1 MADDT
6 RALAWPAIIDTVVFT
21 VLKVLLIPI
30 ATDVI
35 HCKITCEN
43 IPKMARSC
51 LFAPDK
57 SELTD
62 KKIEK
67 FVDGRIED
75 FYRHTTLAASVVQSS
90 SHTGPN
96 HSSLL
101 TAYTLPSYE
110 ELPFP

>member
-6 RALAWPAIIDTVVFT
+6 GALAWPAIIDTVIFT
-21 VLKVLLIPI
+21 VLKVLLISI
-30 ATDVI
+30 AADVI

-62 KKIEK
+62 KKLKNLLME
-67 FVDGRIED
+67 GWRT
-75 FYRHTTLAASVVQSS
+75 YRHTTLAAARDQSS